1 MLESPGGMRA
11 TRVSGEQGGAVG
23 ILAGGDKDGAGRL
36 WSGTGYLLIVYCVPA
51 QRWAA
56 GIHLIQTE

>member
-1 MLESPGGMRA
+1 M
-11 TRVSGEQGGAVG
+11 SGEQGGAVG